1 MLYFSVRRKDA
12 SIERHPHFRELSFP
26 AEPCARRHEYMHSS
40 GASLL
45 LCKSVD
51 VAEKSPVSPYRV
63 RVYFYRNPRP
73 TDIQI
78 LPITRFHTN
87 FIHKF
92 RDSIISCTMN
102 VYPVRC
108 FFPLSRGWSLFFFF
122 FPPPLPFVVLWIF
135 NIPWWYFIYFFSS
148 SKITVYLNISN
159 LTLLDR
165 NKYLRN
171 NIFPTKFVFFRQIF
185 YNSKLHRTI
194 LYDLWDQKKETEKW
208 GKNINRLLHLWKEV
222 KENRRERKGKEDEE
236 EM

>member
-26 AEPCARRHEYMHSS
+26 AEPCARRHEYMHGS

-122 FPPPLPFVVLWIF
+122 FFPFPLSYCEYLTYRGDILFIF
-135 NIPWWYFIYFFSS
+135 FF
-148 SKITVYLNISN
+148 
-159 LTLLDR
+159 
-165 NKYLRN
+165 
-171 NIFPTKFVFFRQIF
+171 F
-185 YNSKLHRTI
+185 
-194 LYDLWDQKKETEKW
+194 
-208 GKNINRLLHLWKEV
+208 
-222 KENRRERKGKEDEE
+222 
-236 EM
+236 

>member
-122 FPPPLPFVVLWIF
+122 FSPPFPSSYCEYLTYRGDILFIFFLLLKLQYIWIF
-135 NIPWWYFIYFFSS
+135 QILRYSIEINIWEITFFLQNSYFFDKYFTIQNYIEQYFMTYEIKRKRLKSEA
-148 SKITVYLNISN
+148 KISTDCY
-159 LTLLDR
+159 T
-165 NKYLRN
+165 Y
-171 NIFPTKFVFFRQIF
+171 
-185 YNSKLHRTI
+185 
-194 LYDLWDQKKETEKW
+194 EK
-208 GKNINRLLHLWKEV
+208 R
-222 KENRRERKGKEDEE
+222 
-236 EM
+236 

>member
-26 AEPCARRHEYMHSS
+26 AELCARRHEYMHGS

-122 FPPPLPFVVLWIF
+122 FSPPFPSSYCEYLTY
-135 NIPWWYFIYFFSS
+135 PWWYFIYFFSS

>member
-122 FPPPLPFVVLWIF
+122 FSPPFPSSYCEYLTYRGDIL
-135 NIPWWYFIYFFSS
+135 FIFFSS

>member
-1 MLYFSVRRKDA
+1 MHHERVSRSLFLSTFSRLK
-12 SIERHPHFRELSFP
+12 
-26 AEPCARRHEYMHSS
+26 
-40 GASLL
+40 
-45 LCKSVD
+45 
-51 VAEKSPVSPYRV
+51 
-63 RVYFYRNPRP
+63 
-73 TDIQI
+73 
-78 LPITRFHTN
+78 
-87 FIHKF
+87 FI
-92 RDSIISCTMN
+92 
-102 VYPVRC
+102 
-108 FFPLSRGWSLFFFF
+108 LFFFF
-122 FPPPLPFVVLWIF
+122 PFPLSYCEYLTYRGDIL
-135 NIPWWYFIYFFSS
+135 FIFFSS

-222 KENRRERKGKEDEE
+222 KEERRERKGKEDEE